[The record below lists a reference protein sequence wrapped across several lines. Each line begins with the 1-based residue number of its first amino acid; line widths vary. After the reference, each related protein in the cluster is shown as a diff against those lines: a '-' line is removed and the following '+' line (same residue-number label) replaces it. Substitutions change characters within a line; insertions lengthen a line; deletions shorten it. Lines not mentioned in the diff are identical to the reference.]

1 MDTRAEK
8 ILVADDR
15 EEIRVLMT
23 RMLEA
28 KGYEVVTASDGRA
41 ALAEFARSQPDLVL
55 MDVEMPHL
63 DGIQVCQQLKSNAET
78 RLTPVVLVTGLSA
91 TEDRIRGIQAG
102 ADDFLS
108 KPVDRNELLAR
119 VRSLLSLKAYT
130 DELERAESVVF
141 VLARSIE
148 GKDPY
153 TEGHCE
159 RLSDYSSRLGERLG
173 LPSEHI
179 IALRRAGIVHDI
191 GKVAVPDAILL
202 KPGPLTPEEWVVMRQ
217 HPVTGERICAPLK
230 TFRLVLPIIR
240 HHHERMDGSGYP
252 DGLAGEQIPVRARVL
267 QIVDVYDALTTIRPY
282 KRALTPQEALDTI
295 AQEVT
300 KGWWDPNIFPEFQK
314 LILDSVE
321 NRSQQ
326 SEVRT

>member
-1 MDTRAEK
+1 
-8 ILVADDR
+8 
-15 EEIRVLMT
+15 
-23 RMLEA
+23 
-28 KGYEVVTASDGRA
+28 
-41 ALAEFARSQPDLVL
+41 
-55 MDVEMPHL
+55 
-63 DGIQVCQQLKSNAET
+63 
-78 RLTPVVLVTGLSA
+78 
-91 TEDRIRGIQAG
+91 
-102 ADDFLS
+102 
-108 KPVDRNELLAR
+108 
-119 VRSLLSLKAYT
+119 
-130 DELERAESVVF
+130 
-141 VLARSIE
+141 
-148 GKDPY
+148 
-153 TEGHCE
+153 
-159 RLSDYSSRLGERLG
+159 
-173 LPSEHI
+173 
-179 IALRRAGIVHDI
+179 
-191 GKVAVPDAILL
+191 
-202 KPGPLTPEEWVVMRQ
+202 MRQ